1 MVLDRKFYFMG
12 RMFHIFEDTWGYI
25 NLFLVEI
32 LKKIKR
38 I

>member
-1 MVLDRKFYFMG
+1 MVLGRKFYFIG
-12 RMFHIFEDTWGYI
+12 RMFHSFEDTWGYI
-25 NLFLVEI
+25 NLFLVES